1 VSGNLFIVSAP
12 SGAGKTSLVAA
23 LLAADPQVRKSISY
37 TTRSPRPGE
46 ADGREYHFVSGEAF
60 DQMVKR
66 GEFLEHALVH
76 GNHYGTGQRWV
87 AAQVAEGHDIV
98 LEIDWQGAAQL
109 RQIEPAPVSVFI
121 LPPSL
126 ADLET
131 RLKKRGQDGPEV
143 ITRRLANAREEISH
157 AGEFDYVIINED
169 FNRAA
174 QDLLSIFRA
183 ERLKSP
189 RQLPRQAVLINRFMR

>member
-1 VSGNLFIVSAP
+1 MSGSLFIVSAP

-23 LLAADPQVRKSISY
+23 LLAADPQVRKSVSY

-46 ADGREYHFVSGEAF
+46 ADGREYHFISGAAF
-60 DQMVKR
+60 EQMVKR

-76 GNHYGTGQRWV
+76 GNRYGTGQKWV

-98 LEIDWQGAAQL
+98 LEIDWQGAAQIRRL
-109 RQIEPAPVSVFI
+109 EPAAVSVFV

-126 ADLET
+126 AALEA
-131 RLKKRGQDGPEV
+131 RLTGRGQDRPEV
-143 ITRRLANAREEISH
+143 IAQRLANAREEISH
-157 AGEFDYVIINED
+157 VGEFDYVIINEE

-174 QDLLSIFRA
+174 QELLSIFRA
-183 ERLKSP
+183 ERLKSL
-189 RQLPRQAVLINRFMR
+189 RQLARHADLINRLK